1 MTERVRVLLV
11 GAGQVAGD
19 QHLPAIKALGE
30 RVELIGVCDPDAERA
45 RRLCADAGS
54 PVPLFQD
61 VDAALSATVPDV
73 VLVATPPATHA
84 MLVPA
89 CLRAGAWVVCEKP
102 PARSLAEL
110 DTIAAV
116 ERETG
121 NPCSFIF
128 QQRFGAS
135 AQALRGLVDAGVTG
149 PVRVVTAQTAW
160 FRDEDYYRVPWRGDW
175 DDEGG
180 GALSSLGIHL
190 LDLALWLSGEW
201 TEVTALAAS
210 LDRKIAVDNVSG
222 AVVRLAE
229 GGLMTIAT
237 SALSLRQ
244 ESRLRLDYRDATVE
258 LVHLYTHSNLDW
270 RITAEPSLMARWQE
284 RGPDPVSQHTALLAA
299 VLDARDRGEA
309 PPCSG
314 PEGRAALELV
324 TACYAAALTGR
335 VVWRSELTPS
345 NPFYHRLD
353 GHLEPWS

>member
-1 MTERVRVLLV
+1 MTERVKVLLV
-11 GAGQVAGD
+11 GAGQVAED
-19 QHLPAIKALGE
+19 SHLPAIRAL
-30 RVELIGVCDPDAERA
+30 RDRIDLIGVCDPDAERA
-45 RRLCADAGS
+45 GRLAGS
-54 PVPLFQD
+54 EIPQFQD
-61 VDAALSATVPDV
+61 LAAALSTTEPDL

-84 MLVPA
+84 ELVPT

-110 DTIAAV
+110 DIIAAV

-135 AQALRGLVDAGVTG
+135 AQMLRGLVDSGATG
-149 PVRVVTAQTAW
+149 PVRAVTAQTLW
-160 FRDEDYYRVPWRGDW
+160 HRNDDYYQVPWRGDW
-175 DDEGG
+175 DTEGG

-222 AVVRLAE
+222 AIVRLAE

-237 SALSLRQ
+237 SALSVRQ

-258 LVHLYTHSNLDW
+258 LAHLYTYDNLDW
-270 RITAEPSLMARWQE
+270 RITADPSLLARWQD

-314 PEGRAALELV
+314 ADGRAALELV
-324 TACYAAALTGR
+324 TACYASALTRR
-335 VVWRSELTPS
+335 VVQRRELTSS

-353 GHLEPWS
+353 GHLEPWT

>member
-1 MTERVRVLLV
+1 MTGRVKVLLV
-11 GAGQVAGD
+11 GAGKVAED
-19 QHLPAIKALGE
+19 QGLPALAALRD
-30 RVELIGVCDPDAERA
+30 RVELVGICDPDEERT
-45 RRLCADAGS
+45 RRLAGS
-54 PVPLFQD
+54 SVPQYQD
-61 VDAALSATVPDV
+61 LDAALSAAGPDL

-84 MLVPA
+84 VLVAA

-110 DTIAAV
+110 DAIAAV
-116 ERETG
+116 ECETG

-135 AQALRGLVDAGVTG
+135 AQMLRGLVDAGVTG
-149 PVRVVTAQTAW
+149 PVRSVTAQTLW
-160 FRDEDYYRVPWRGDW
+160 HREDDYYQVPWRGDW
-175 DDEGG
+175 DNEGG

-201 TEVTALAAS
+201 IEVTALAAS
-210 LDRKIAVDNVSG
+210 LDRKITVDNVSG

-237 SALSLRQ
+237 SALSVRQ

-258 LVHLYTHSNLDW
+258 LEHLYTYGNLDW
-270 RITAEPSLMARWQE
+270 RVTAEPSLLALWQAR
-284 RGPDPVSQHTALLAA
+284 GLDPVSQHTALLAA

-314 PEGRAALELV
+314 PDGRAALELV
-324 TACYAAALTGR
+324 TACYESALTGR
-335 VVWRSELTPS
+335 VVRRSELNPS

-353 GHLEPWS
+353 GHLEPWT